1 MLPIVNKK
9 ILTKSFLAP
18 LRCGKIVHIN
28 QWILNDIDEDE
39 DEDDG
44 GGDIDNDNGNT
55 KIIWME
61 E

>member
-9 ILTKSFLAP
+9 ILTKSCLAP

-28 QWILNDIDEDE
+28 QWILNDIDED
-39 DEDDG
+39 DG